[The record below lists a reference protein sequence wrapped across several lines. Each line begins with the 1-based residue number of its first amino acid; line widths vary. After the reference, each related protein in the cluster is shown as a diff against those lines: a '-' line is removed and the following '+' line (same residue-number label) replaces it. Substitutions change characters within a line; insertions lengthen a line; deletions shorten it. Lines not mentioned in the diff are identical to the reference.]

1 MNDAGIAKTIAII
14 EKVAE
19 ESLPDALA
27 DSEIDTL
34 PIDSL
39 DLFTVIGDL
48 EEETGRSMSD
58 DQMGEVATIGDLVQH
73 FYD

>member
-1 MNDAGIAKTIAII
+1 MNDAGIAKTIAVI

-19 ESLPDALA
+19 ESLPDASA
-27 DSEIDTL
+27 GTEIDTL
-34 PIDSL
+34 SIDSL

-73 FYD
+73 FYG

>member
-1 MNDAGIAKTIAII
+1 MNDAGIKTTIAII

-19 ESLPDALA
+19 EEYPDATA
-27 DSEIDTL
+27 NTMIDEL
-34 PIDSL
+34 SIDSL

-58 DQMGEVATIGDLVQH
+58 EEMGRVATIGDLVKH
-73 FYD
+73 FYG